1 MRDVDIALPASSR
14 AAWFFLIGVGLLSL
28 VFGVLVLVVDREALM
43 AGESL
48 IGAFIL
54 MGTGLFLSGFGGLVG
69 FNRERLAA
77 LRVSTAAITIEDGS
91 GDRVSIP
98 WTEVERVQSY
108 PAQGDNQGWVVTL
121 NKRDGG
127 LLEILATK
135 RREDADRIV
144 SDMEEA
150 RGEVPTSDP
159 AHDEPESHL
168 AHIAGVTAS
177 RQGDGLELLWDAS
190 VPVRRMLFFGPV
202 LGLALIVFGF
212 HREQGGVGTA
222 IAMAFVGLIG
232 GLLLAS
238 TVRLIGIRQRIH
250 VDGRQLTIEKRRGDK
265 AVEQQSVPTF
275 SVVTVDYTHQLTV
288 IGAHLNL
295 RTAEARNNKDS
306 AMDELRGM
314 ENPNPMQMAKAFSSL
329 MKQGVQIPM
338 GGLSLP
344 AKIAVDLTLSAEIA
358 RRTGKSSA
366 AV

>member
-1 MRDVDIALPASSR
+1 MRDVDIALPTSSR
-14 AAWFFLIGVGLLSL
+14 AAWIFLIAV
-28 VFGVLVLVVDREALM
+28 GVLCFLLGALLLLADLEAFM
-43 AGESL
+43 AGASL

-54 MGTGLFLSGFGGLVG
+54 LGTGLFLSCFGVLVG
-69 FNRERLAA
+69 FNRERVSS
-77 LRVSTAAITIEDGS
+77 LRVNPAAITVEDGS
-91 GDRVSIP
+91 GDRVDIP
-98 WTEVERVQSY
+98 WTEVERVQGY

-127 LLEILATK
+127 LLELLGTK

-144 SDMEEA
+144 SEMEEA
-150 RGEVPTSDP
+150 RSNAPDSAATSG
-159 AHDEPESHL
+159 EPESHL
-168 AHIAGVTAS
+168 SHIAGVTAT
-177 RQGDGLELLWDAS
+177 RLGDGLELLWDAS
-190 VPVRRMLFFGPV
+190 VPFRRMLFFGPV
-202 LGLALIVFGF
+202 LGMALIVFGF

-222 IAMAFVGLIG
+222 IAMAFMGLIG

-238 TVRLIGIRQRIH
+238 TVRLVGIRQRIH

-265 AVEQQSVPTF
+265 TVEQRSVPTF

-295 RTAEARNNKDS
+295 RTAQGQDNKDS
-306 AMDELRGM
+306 AMDELQGM
-314 ENPNPMQMAKAFSSL
+314 ENPNPVQMAKAFASL

-344 AKIAVDLTLSAEIA
+344 AKIAVDLALSAEVA